1 MILFDYDKAVHLME
15 RQGIDILLPHTLMNA
30 GYLADHWVHDQHTS
44 FHPYMALD
52 MNEVYL
58 LMVGLP
64 RDQQI
69 EPFITCRRDIEEGDM
84 YSSGVWIEDRL
95 IWGPNMPPRS
105 VNTPLPPVTK
115 LYPTPFEAAAFALK
129 ERGLHR
135 STIGVEYRNLG
146 VDMFETLGVL
156 LPDAEFR
163 DVGPLFRELRVV
175 KSDEEIRRIRHAVK
189 ATEAAHKVFYQNVRP
204 GMTGLDIESLY
215 GLEHYRAG
223 ARHEWMHI
231 WLGIRGIEIECP
243 DAAEVKAG
251 EFVGIDVGCSYKH
264 YTSDV
269 LSMTA
274 VGDPNPKIMSIHAA
288 ILRAYDAT
296 LEVVRPGTPVKQVY
310 ETGKLA
316 LEREGIEPFIWFLGH
331 GIGRDVHDE
340 PYLDKGSKYVL
351 EKNMPLALEFSIR
364 EPELG
369 GIAVEDNIL
378 VTADGYENLS
388 TTSREMHF
396 APV

>member
-1 MILFDYDKAVHLME
+1 
-15 RQGIDILLPHTLMNA
+15 
-30 GYLADHWVHDQHTS
+30 
-44 FHPYMALD
+44 
-52 MNEVYL
+52 
-58 LMVGLP
+58 
-64 RDQQI
+64 
-69 EPFITCRRDIEEGDM
+69 
-84 YSSGVWIEDRL
+84 
-95 IWGPNMPPRS
+95 
-105 VNTPLPPVTK
+105 
-115 LYPTPFEAAAFALK
+115 
-129 ERGLHR
+129 
-135 STIGVEYRNLG
+135 
-146 VDMFETLGVL
+146 
-156 LPDAEFR
+156 
-163 DVGPLFRELRVV
+163 
-175 KSDEEIRRIRHAVK
+175 
-189 ATEAAHKVFYQNVRP
+189 
-204 GMTGLDIESLY
+204 
-215 GLEHYRAG
+215 
-223 ARHEWMHI
+223 
-231 WLGIRGIEIECP
+231 
-243 DAAEVKAG
+243 
-251 EFVGIDVGCSYKH
+251 
-264 YTSDV
+264 
-269 LSMTA
+269 MTA

-369 GIAVEDNIL
+369 PIAVEDNIL